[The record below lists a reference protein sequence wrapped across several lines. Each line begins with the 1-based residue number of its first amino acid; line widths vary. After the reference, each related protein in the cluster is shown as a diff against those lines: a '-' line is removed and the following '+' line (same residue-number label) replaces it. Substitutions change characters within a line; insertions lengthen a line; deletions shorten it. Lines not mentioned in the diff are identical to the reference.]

1 MGADGDITEK
11 DDLPGCK
18 VVDCTK
24 ILAEE
29 ICPKTCSEQKICKV
43 VDCTKPES
51 SKFCPKTCA
60 EISKTDMYDE
70 YYDDPYSYYDD
81 YYEGINSP
89 PPPLAVNCEWGLWT
103 VGPCSATCGSK
114 GVQTNKRIKT
124 KIETHGGTCL
134 GSSTKTIGCNRI
146 ECSSIVIEYVKT
158 GGLCQRKG
166 TYTNIGSILFPD
178 RNCRDRCDKDFS
190 CTGSLLPTLF
200 GGGNTKW
207 C

>member
-29 ICPKTCSEQKICKV
+29 ICPKTCSEQRICKV

-60 EISKTDMYDE
+60 EISKTDM
-70 YYDDPYSYYDD
+70 
-81 YYEGINSP
+81 
-89 PPPLAVNCEWGLWT
+89 LNCEWGLWT

-114 GVQTNKRIKT
+114 GVQTNKGIKT

-134 GSSTKTIGCNRI
+134 GSSTKTIECNRI
-146 ECSSIVIEYVKT
+146 ECPSIVIEYVKT

-166 TYTNIGSILFPD
+166 TYRNIGSILFPD
-178 RNCRDRCDKDFS
+178 RNCRYRCDKDFS
-190 CTGSLLPTLF
+190 CTGYLLPHLL

-207 C
+207 CSTYTSAGLTG